1 MFRNDRLTIS
11 RPMIHLALSTAL
23 AVSLHVPGWPQA
35 APAADNPS
43 TPPANA
49 AAASP
54 ASNPAPEAP
63 ADAEAVISDVQGVSV
78 QVSLDNGQTWQKATK
93 GIKVSKNGAI
103 RTGFASS
110 CELSFGGRSVLQIQA
125 LSSIKVADYQTSA
138 AVEKVRTNLQY
149 GAVRCGVEK
158 GRVTADT
165 AISTPVA
172 TIAIRG
178 TITFMAYDPGTQRC
192 ELGVDQDGP
201 ALASSAA
208 GQYTLYEGMRTNETL
223 SRFLRLAIFDRTVW
237 LNGNY
242 RLGEISETEA
252 LAIAYQAGNDT
263 AIDPTEGALQ
273 FNDPKSIDA
282 QRVSESFINN
292 CPGGI
297 CD

>member
-1 MFRNDRLTIS
+1 MF
-11 RPMIHLALSTAL
+11 HLALATILAL
-23 AVSLHVPGWPQA
+23 SLNVPGWSQA
-35 APAADNPS
+35 APPADNQPAP
-43 TPPANA
+43 TPNAVAAPPAA
-49 AAASP
+49 TP
-54 ASNPAPEAP
+54 ATEPPAT
-63 ADAEAVISDVQGVSV
+63 AEAVISDVQGASV
-78 QVSLDNGQTWQKATK
+78 QVSLDNGQTWLKAAK
-93 GIKVSKNGAI
+93 GMKVGKNGAI

-110 CELSFGGRSVLQIQA
+110 CELSFGGRSVIQIQA

-138 AVEKVRTNLQY
+138 VVDKVRTNLQY

-201 ALASSAA
+201 AMALTAA
-208 GQYTLYEGMRTNETL
+208 GQYTLYQGMRTNETL

-263 AIDPTEGALQ
+263 AIEPTDGALQ

-282 QRVSESFINN
+282 QRVPESVINN